1 MSKVKK
7 NDWIAINLNMPENGT
22 LADLAGYGINTE
34 NTSIQDE
41 NYYKGINRVRENELF
56 QGTDG
61 NFDESKF
68 HQFYQSALR
77 SFNDFQNTNFLNDVL
92 NSIESSPYDTFSLG
106 DGRPIAQDTAV
117 IYNSRDPYRTTV
129 GLKNLFEV
137 GTPTFDVREV
147 AQANKA
153 RDENG
158 NILDWTP
165 NDKGF
170 LKGLF
175 RPTMVLATYD
185 EDGYYTE
192 NGREVF
198 HHKGEYKLDERTGD
212 PYYEILGD
220 RDAYDKET
228 LHFWDTI
235 TKDDSDLNKIDF
247 FDSDGLTKS
256 VGGIVARTAFTLLP
270 YFIPNVGPVL
280 GYVGATIALGQSLPV
295 LAKSFDT
302 MLTGTDDNQFGQTMK
317 DVENW
322 FDRFKHSQ
330 SRDVQGK
337 FWSFENI
344 GDILATSAGQLFQQR
359 NIANLSRDVFKNV
372 LSPQKNVRLGQQLS
386 LGYMAVTSGED
397 SYRIAKEAGANDAV
411 AGVMTLGTMAAYYGL
426 FSVDHFKKYLFT
438 NTYMDEDIAM
448 TRTMREL
455 RAKEYPNIFKNFEEK
470 LGKKKNLSEFQR
482 RVENIKLFKDVKDWT
497 TKQLKSL
504 DEKVRPTIKQTNE
517 VNNGAGISF
526 GQRLGMY
533 LTRAGNEAF
542 EETLEET
549 ILDVGK
555 GITMGLRSLGVDV
568 TEDDKTLDFG
578 LTWRDAFSRYT
589 SAAIGGALGGF
600 VFESFNHWEGGPY
613 DSLLEKSLDERLAWY
628 YRNGYEKQIN
638 DRLELL
644 RKKGKL
650 GNKELS
656 AKPLRTETVDGKDII
671 VFGSGD
677 ENDNQ
682 NEFVYNV
689 IKARLENLKTLMN
702 EQQIWQSDNQIFK
715 QILEN
720 VRKQH
725 SEESEDDLRARLYHF
740 LEDVDTAKALTITQQ
755 GFLDELSKDVDKYA
769 NDIINKAREIEAYKQ
784 KLRED
789 NHITDASKSQ
799 EETIFKKSQKLKAL
813 EEELKVLKDAYNQI
827 ATGQRNGYYIGL
839 AFMKTNPKYKDYYTS
854 LDGIERAKDPF
865 PKTELQNYAK
875 YRTGLEYDKI
885 EDSDLKEK
893 IKEDYENFLKLKGD
907 DYDRA
912 LYDMH
917 IQFSKDFASEI
928 ESINQKYKGW
938 HLEYIDKFLLDFYQ
952 DEIDSTTD
960 EVEKFLLQQAV
971 SEYVDS
977 AEKHRKIEDAN
988 ERSKAIEDDFSKL
1001 FFRYFSSGYD
1011 SETESFR
1018 ELDAKKAIDLL
1029 DRLLK
1034 RAVDTKSSVSFN
1046 INSIR
1051 EKILKQILSE
1061 SFKNSRKE
1069 ALIKLYTDPNNGP
1082 YAKISSTI
1090 IDLSNADDRNELY
1103 DYAKNVLGFT
1113 DDDFTK
1119 LELSDDTSAS
1129 ELAQKID
1136 QAVQDKYNLINAGN
1150 SDLNILLS
1158 KINVLRDAIV
1168 NNSSD
1173 VGTLYDDILD
1183 FVKKNGILFD
1193 NDGNRL
1199 DDDKVQ
1205 KLLNDIIGPF
1215 GIDLVKF
1222 TKDWQSTFD
1231 QLLTSPVVELLKK
1244 FDIYSGGKAFNVIR
1258 LIESEEAFREAQ
1270 GKNGYQY
1277 RQNTTRE
1284 QLQTALSFLNV
1295 VTAIL
1300 DSSFDG
1306 MNEYINLSQEEKL
1319 AVTDENLKSLYEKNI
1334 ESLKGRI
1341 DTLIELADA
1350 NQKQTI
1356 AVQQKTE
1363 INTKVERI
1371 KILTG
1376 IGKITFGDKQYVDFG
1391 SIWENT
1397 GYTLNDASIE
1407 SEESVKFNDVYDKFE
1422 SDVHTELN
1430 KILKNYL
1437 ASEKLDDF
1445 VDKILHGFSE
1455 EAGLYLQDPG
1465 EIGMNPVLTPYNNIC
1480 YLIRLAIQDPN
1491 EMKSLFKTA
1500 TDKNPQLLSLF
1511 GQEVVV
1517 SEMIASYEDSINGN
1531 GLYNLLHEKILA
1543 GLKAHPEFSD
1553 EPEYTNGKKVA
1564 YNFQNTDGGAGV
1576 GKTGGCDYLALEIL
1590 KLKYGEDAVHP
1601 VAVAPTE
1608 DAKNNLRF
1616 ALQSDG
1622 NVLNYTVDEL
1632 IAFLT
1637 DDGKL
1642 FNFASARDDQTN
1654 SDFVNKDKNGKTL
1667 SDIPAD
1673 RVEKVLGKGIRAL
1686 FIFDETG
1693 MINKKTMQFFI
1704 ELAKL
1709 HKFFIFGSGD
1719 RLQNQAMV
1727 GTSTSGIEDMVYHR
1741 LPSLTVSM
1749 RAEYQGMSTNT
1760 DRVRSKLLLVQN
1772 LEYTKDGYGKKDYDK
1787 HFEKVFKDVTS
1798 IDLIY
1803 SETNY
1808 AGTQKITDDAIDTT
1822 IEKLVELTKDLKDK
1836 DPERK
1841 HQIAIVVD
1849 NESRSKYDKY
1859 KDNDM
1864 FKILTAR
1871 DIQGKEFDYVLVD
1884 IIQDDFKYLALKNFY
1899 TLMTRSKVGSVF
1911 VDSNNRLSEL
1921 KINFEKSE
1929 LASLPVL
1936 GGDAESK
1943 KAIFKE
1949 YIEWKNKL
1957 SAKYPAYVRPGTNP
1971 EQEEKK
1977 PKAADSSGGSNGSSG
1992 EGKEV
1997 KPVNYELYG
2006 TEGKTK
2012 EELEELEELR
2022 KNRQKRNEHYTER
2035 VLNEEIGS
2043 KYDQDRLA
2051 TRNDL
2056 LSSSNKDNYI
2066 DFDVFLEELRD
2077 TTNDIFEKLP
2087 GALSQTTDP
2096 QKKLYHRAIISTI
2109 ARGILNAPKPKA
2121 NTNANTNERL
2131 EYIKSASK
2139 VLYKFA
2145 QIAGIDNKF
2154 ILDLQES
2161 LTDSGNGVF
2170 MNYNGYMFYGFT
2182 SNNTEY
2188 LIPLYKSNDDQKAY
2202 YKKDMYF
2209 KTEVGDIKITTDGE
2223 MRLSINEVFGPIDG
2237 LVRDDEGNIQLAI
2250 LTKTDEI
2257 VNWMRRNSSQ
2267 KHTNPAIGSLFDFF
2281 DLSFGKT
2288 FLATTGP
2295 SSTWRVLDNTF
2306 NILRENGRIKNGLNK
2321 VYDPTDAAQP
2331 FEAIVLQKDIT
2342 FGEWF
2347 ELVATLHELAKT
2359 GVVDGHGEA
2368 YKRLNK
2374 FFSLDGD
2381 SSVEQVFGSRTTTQ
2395 TANNAERYK
2404 LLGQYKIMQYS
2415 SLEGLTSTLIRYLQK
2430 LPDDNSLRARF
2441 FNNFAEW
2448 MEMSSSNDGKNI
2460 HRKGFIVRIVTKDNN
2475 RKVYHNLRII
2485 PSENGFSIDYIDPTS
2500 FKTTTIYT
2508 ASDTKISSLLDG
2520 LDYNFNRIP
2529 IQVFDILKSKLNG
2542 SSDPILSLINAVS
2555 DTDSAFN
2562 QGQLQVFPIDFYTG
2576 TFKDKDGSEI
2586 EVVRHYPPFEDV
2598 VWSWL
2603 TNDRGTTITKDID
2616 LKEIDNFFK
2625 SDPMFKHQLFAG
2637 IKVDYTDDSDKAW
2650 KTPNEVLSSSRAN
2663 EFSVDITKVFA
2674 PIYSV
2679 SDANRIDS
2687 NSKEF
2692 SDLELRFFNR
2702 VAETNPLDSTDPA
2715 IDGKPIISIKE
2726 DGSIS
2731 FDTPILV
2738 NAAWINQF
2746 ATEEPVPTGVY
2757 ELLSFNL
2764 VNGTFEFKNNS
2775 DDIVQQAVFA
2785 EAINYLPKE
2794 IGNVY
2799 ERYVFTKKNNS
2810 GSVTLMLKPK
2820 SKQVY
2825 FGITSDT
2832 GTDLL
2837 SGTILDYNSD
2847 GKLLIDTNKGWY
2859 ELQVDN
2865 SIYGE
2870 LGRTN
2875 NQYLGYF
2882 TDDAGQKFSV
2892 TINGSTIIYNAYAVG
2907 EQPIRKDIDKLDE
2920 NIDAFALSKLRELRG
2935 ETKMDVSHSIQ
2946 TDSIG
2951 SFNFVFGENV
2961 IPALELN
2968 KNSDSTIPE
2977 GNWILFAY
2985 SKNTLYLYN
2994 QNDLATTVEVN
3005 VNNINKFVDNIQ
3017 SNVKFTDL
3025 LANITGLESDVIKQ
3039 ILKDSV
3045 TGDPQETL
3053 SKIIDNVNNLFEQDF
3068 LKLDSDASESKIISF
3083 NNNEFM
3089 ISSKSDYDVNFK
3101 KLIYKALKEEFG
3113 EDFVPDNILDWANI
3127 DNDTRKLTVRFEVNG
3142 NEIERTY
3149 IKDSDGIRTYV
3160 APSNPSQFE
3169 DDYNKFKTDLVS
3181 RRALLMEQNQTVIM
3195 DDDSRIALE
3204 DELGLIGE
3212 QLKVLERVDKMLSDI
3227 KNKQR
3232 VWNKNEMDALKQ
3244 DIERA
3249 FSSSSQIITNYML
3262 NVILN
3267 C

>member
-22 LADLAGYGINTE
+22 LADLAGYGVNTE

-41 NYYKGINRVRENELF
+41 SYYKGIDRVRENELF
-56 QGTDG
+56 QGVDG

-77 SFNDFQNTNFLNDVL
+77 SFNDFQNTNFLNEIL

-153 RDENG
+153 RDEQG
-158 NILDWTP
+158 NVLDWSP
-165 NDKGF
+165 NDKGGLF
-170 LKGLF
+170 KGLF

-212 PYYEILGD
+212 PYYEILGN
-220 RDAYDKET
+220 RDAYGKET

-235 TKDDSDLNKIDF
+235 TRDDSELNKIDF

-270 YFIPNVGPVL
+270 YFIPHVGPVL
-280 GYVGATIALGQSLPV
+280 GYIGATVALGQSLPV

-317 DVENW
+317 DIENW

-359 NIANLSRDVFKNV
+359 NIANLSRDIFKNV

-426 FSVDHFKKYLFT
+426 FSINHFKKYLFT

-455 RAKEYPNIFKNFEEK
+455 QAKEYPNIFKNFEEK
-470 LGKKKNLSEFQR
+470 LGKKKNLSEFER

-526 GQRLGMY
+526 GERLGMY
-533 LTRAGNEAF
+533 LTRAGNESF

-549 ILDVGK
+549 VLDVGK

-568 TEDDKTLDFG
+568 TEDNKTLDFG

-628 YRNGYEKQIN
+628 YRNGYEKEIN
-638 DRLELL
+638 ERLESL

-656 AKPLRTETVDGKDII
+656 AKPLRTETVDKQDII

-682 NEFVYNV
+682 NEFVYNA

-702 EQQIWQSDNQIFK
+702 EQQIWQSDNQVFE

-720 VRKQH
+720 VRQQH
-725 SEESEDDLRARLYHF
+725 NGESEDDLSARLYHF
-740 LEDVDTAKALTITQQ
+740 LEDIDTAKALTITQQ
-755 GFLDELSKDVDKYA
+755 GFLDELSKDVDRYA
-769 NDIINKAREIEAYKQ
+769 KDILNKAKEIEAYKQ
-784 KLRED
+784 KLRVD

-799 EETIFKKSQKLKAL
+799 EETIFKRSQKLKTL

-839 AFMKTNPKYKDYYTS
+839 AFMKTNPKYKGYYTS

-893 IKEDYENFLKLKGD
+893 IKEDYEAFLKLKGD

-928 ESINQKYKGW
+928 ESINQKYKDW
-938 HLEYIDKFLLDFYQ
+938 HLEYVDKFLLDFYQ
-952 DEIDSTTD
+952 EEIDSTTD
-960 EVEKFLLQQAV
+960 EAEKILLQQAI
-971 SEYVDS
+971 SEYKDS
-977 AEKHRKIEDAN
+977 AEKYRKIEDVN
-988 ERSKAIEDDFSKL
+988 ERTRAIEDDFIKL
-1001 FFRYFSSGYD
+1001 FFRYFSSGYN
-1011 SETESFR
+1011 SETELF
-1018 ELDAKKAIDLL
+1018 EKLNAEKAIGLL

-1034 RAVDTKSSVSFN
+1034 RAIDTKSSVSFN
-1046 INSIR
+1046 INWIR
-1051 EKILKQILSE
+1051 EKILKQIFSE
-1061 SFKNSRKE
+1061 GFKNSRKDS
-1069 ALIKLYTDPNNGP
+1069 LITLYTDRDNGP
-1082 YAKISSTI
+1082 YAKISGI
-1090 IDLSNADDRNELY
+1090 ITDLANAGDRNGLY
-1103 DYAKNVLGFT
+1103 NYAKNVLGFT
-1113 DDDFTK
+1113 DEEFND
-1119 LELSDDTSAS
+1119 LGLSDDTDVV
-1129 ELAQKID
+1129 ELAAMID
-1136 QAVQDKYNLINAGN
+1136 SHVQDKYNLINAGN

-1168 NNSSD
+1168 NNSSN
-1173 VGTLYDDILD
+1173 VGTLYEDILD
-1183 FVKKNGILFD
+1183 FVKKNGILLD

-1199 DDDKVQ
+1199 DDIKVQ
-1205 KLLNDIIGPF
+1205 KLLNDIIGPL
-1215 GIDLVKF
+1215 GMDLVKF
-1222 TKDWQSTFD
+1222 TKDWQNAFD
-1231 QLLTSPVVELLKK
+1231 QLLTSPVTELLKK

-1334 ESLKGRI
+1334 ESLKRRI

-1356 AVQQKTE
+1356 AIQQKTE

-1371 KILTG
+1371 KTLTG
-1376 IGKITFGDKQYVDFG
+1376 IGKITFDDGQYVDFE
-1391 SIWENT
+1391 SIWSDT
-1397 GYTLNDASIE
+1397 GYTLNNASIE
-1407 SEESVKFNDVYDKFE
+1407 SDESVKFNDAYDKFE
-1422 SDVHTELN
+1422 SDVHVKLN
-1430 KILKNYL
+1430 EILKNHL
-1437 ASEKLDDF
+1437 ASEKLDNF

-1465 EIGMNPVLTPYNNIC
+1465 EIGVKPILTPYNNIC
-1480 YLIRLAIQDPN
+1480 YLIRLAVQDPN

-1517 SEMIASYEDSINGN
+1517 SEMIASYEDTINGN

-1553 EPEYTNGKKVA
+1553 EPKYTEGKKVA

-1576 GKTGGCDYLALEIL
+1576 GKTGGCDYLALEVL

-1622 NVLNYTVDEL
+1622 NVLNYTVSEL
-1632 IAFLT
+1632 INFLT
-1637 DDGKL
+1637 DDGKV
-1642 FNFASARDDQTN
+1642 FDFVSAQDDQTN
-1654 SDFVNKDKNGKTL
+1654 PDFVNKDKNGKTL

-1673 RVEKVLGKGIRAL
+1673 RVEKILGKGIRAL
-1686 FIFDETG
+1686 FILDETG
-1693 MINKKTMQFFI
+1693 MINKKTMQFFT

-1719 RLQNQAMV
+1719 RLQNQAMA

-1749 RAEYQGMSTNT
+1749 RAEYQGISTNT

-1772 LEYTKDGYGKKDYDK
+1772 LEYTKDGYGKEDYDK
-1787 HFEKVFKDVTS
+1787 HFKKVFEDVTS
-1798 IDLIY
+1798 INLIY
-1803 SETNY
+1803 SDTNY
-1808 AGTQKITDDAIDTT
+1808 AGTQKITESAIDAT
-1822 IEKLVELTKDLKDK
+1822 IEKLIKLTKDLKEK
-1836 DPERK
+1836 DPEGK

-1849 NESRSKYDKY
+1849 KESRSKYDKY

-1871 DIQGKEFDYVLVD
+1871 DIQGKEFDYVLIDVL
-1884 IIQDDFKYLALKNFY
+1884 QDENNYLALKNFY

-1949 YIEWKNKL
+1949 YIEWKSKL
-1957 SAKYPAYVRPGTNP
+1957 STKYPTYARPGTNP
-1971 EQEEKK
+1971 APEEKK
-1977 PKAADSSGGSNGSSG
+1977 PRAATSSGGGNGSSG
-1992 EGKEV
+1992 DAKEV

-2012 EELEELEELR
+2012 EELEKLEELR
-2022 KNRQKRNEHYTER
+2022 KDRQKRNEHYTKK
-2035 VLNEEIGS
+2035 VLKGEIGS
-2043 KYDQDRLA
+2043 TYDHERLEKR
-2051 TRNDL
+2051 TNL
-2056 LSSSNKDNYI
+2056 LNSSSKDNYI

-2109 ARGILNAPKPKA
+2109 ARGILNANPS
-2121 NTNANTNERL
+2121 ERF

-2139 VLYKFA
+2139 ILSKFA
-2145 QIAGIDNKF
+2145 QIAGINQKF

-2161 LTDSGNGVF
+2161 LDDSGNGVF
-2170 MNYNGYMFYGFT
+2170 MNYNGYMFYGFN

-2188 LIPLYKSNDDQKAY
+2188 LIPLYKSNDNQKAY
-2202 YKKDMYF
+2202 YKKDLSF
-2209 KTEVGDIKITTDGE
+2209 KVEVGDIKITTDGE
-2223 MRLSINEVFGPIDG
+2223 MRLTINEVFSPIDG

-2257 VNWMRRNSSQ
+2257 VNWMRRNNSQ
-2267 KHTNPAIGSLFDFF
+2267 KRTNPTISSLFDFF

-2295 SSTWRVLDNTF
+2295 SSIWRVFDNTF

-2321 VYDPTDAAQP
+2321 VYDPNDLAQP
-2331 FEAIVLQKDIT
+2331 FESIVLQKDIT

-2347 ELVATLHELAKT
+2347 ELVATLHELANK
-2359 GVVDGHGEA
+2359 GIVDGHENA
-2368 YKRLNK
+2368 YQRLNK
-2374 FFSLDGD
+2374 FFNLDGD
-2381 SSVEQVFGSRTTTQ
+2381 SSIEKVFGSRTTTQ
-2395 TANNAERYK
+2395 TTNNAERYK
-2404 LLGQYKIMQYS
+2404 LLGQYKIMQQS
-2415 SLEGLTSTLIRYLQK
+2415 SLEGLTSTLIRYLQT
-2430 LPDDNSLRARF
+2430 LSNDSSLRTRF
-2441 FNNFAEW
+2441 FNNFAAW
-2448 MEMSSSNDGKNI
+2448 MGMSSSNDGKNI
-2460 HRKGFIVRIVTKDNN
+2460 HRKGFIVRVVTKSDNDK
-2475 RKVYHNLRII
+2475 KVYHNLRII
-2485 PSENGFSIDYIDPTS
+2485 PSENGFNIDYIDPTS

-2508 ASDTKISSLLDG
+2508 ASDTKISSLFDG

-2529 IQVFDILKSKLNG
+2529 IQVFNILKSKLNG
-2542 SSDPILSLINAVS
+2542 SSDPIETRILSLINTIS
-2555 DTDSAFN
+2555 DTNSAFN

-2576 TFKDKDGSEI
+2576 KFKDKDGSEI
-2586 EVVRHYPPFEDV
+2586 EIVRHYPPFENV

-2603 TNDRGTTITKDID
+2603 TDNSGTTVTNDINF
-2616 LKEIDNFFK
+2616 KEIDDFFK
-2625 SDPMFKHQLFAG
+2625 NDPMFKHRLFAG

-2674 PIYSV
+2674 PIYSI

-2692 SDLELRFFNR
+2692 SNLELRFFNR
-2702 VAETNPLDSTDPA
+2702 VAEINPLDSTDPA
-2715 IDGKPIISIKE
+2715 IDGEFIINIE
-2726 DGSIS
+2726 ADGSIS
-2731 FDTPILV
+2731 FDEPVRV
-2738 NAAWINQF
+2738 NAAWINMF
-2746 ATEEPVPTGVY
+2746 TTEESVPTGVY
-2757 ELLSFNL
+2757 ELISFDL
-2764 VNGTFEFKNNS
+2764 VNGSFKFKSDS
-2775 DDIVQQAVFA
+2775 DDIVQ
-2785 EAINYLPKE
+2785 EAIFADTIDSLPAE
-2794 IGNVY
+2794 IKTIYNN
-2799 ERYVFTKKNNS
+2799 YVFTGNS
-2810 GSVTLMLKPK
+2810 SNGFVTLMLKPK

-2832 GTDLL
+2832 STEFL

-2847 GKLLIDTNKGWY
+2847 GALLIATDKGWY
-2859 ELQVDN
+2859 ELQMDS
-2865 SIYGE
+2865 SIYTK
-2870 LGRTN
+2870 LGNTN

-2882 TDDAGQKFSV
+2882 IDGAGQKFSV
-2892 TINGSTIIYNAYAVG
+2892 TINGSNIIYNAHVFG
-2907 EQPIRKDIDKLDE
+2907 EQPIRKNEFDLDE
-2920 NIDAFALSKLRELRG
+2920 NLDAFALSKLRELRG
-2935 ETKMDVSHSIQ
+2935 ETKINVSSSIQ

-2961 IPALELN
+2961 IPAFELS
-2968 KNSDSTIPE
+2968 KNSDSTIPD

-2994 QNDLATTVEVN
+2994 QNDLNTTIEVN
-3005 VNNINKFVDNIQ
+3005 VNNIDKFVDNIQ
-3017 SNVKFTDL
+3017 SNVKFADL
-3025 LANITGLESDVIKQ
+3025 LSNVTGLETDTIKQ
-3039 ILKDSV
+3039 ILKDST
-3045 TGDPQETL
+3045 TGNPQETL
-3053 SKIIDNVNNLFEQDF
+3053 NKIINNVNNLFEQDF
-3068 LKLDSDASESKIISF
+3068 LRLDSDISELKQISF

-3089 ISSKSDYDVNFK
+3089 ISSKSDYDVDFK
-3101 KLIYKALKEEFG
+3101 KLIYKSLKEEFG
-3113 EDFVPDNILDWANI
+3113 ESFTPDNILDWSNI
-3127 DNDTRKLTVRFEVNG
+3127 DNDTRKLTVRFEVND

-3160 APSNPSQFE
+3160 APSNSSQFE
-3169 DDYNKFKTDLVS
+3169 EDYNKFKSDLAS
-3181 RRALLMEQNQTVIM
+3181 RRSLLMEQSQTAIM

-3212 QLKVLERVDKMLSDI
+3212 QLKLLERVDKMVSDI

-3232 VWNKNEMDALKQ
+3232 IWNKNEMDTLKQ
-3244 DIERA
+3244 DIERV